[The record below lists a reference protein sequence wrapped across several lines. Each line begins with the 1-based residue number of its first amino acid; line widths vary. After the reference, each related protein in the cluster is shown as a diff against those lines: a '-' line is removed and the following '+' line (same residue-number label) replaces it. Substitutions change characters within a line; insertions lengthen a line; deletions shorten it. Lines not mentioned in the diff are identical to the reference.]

1 MAMQALVCILMNK
14 SILNSCFQQLCSTYA
29 IKHFLINLFLLA
41 KAHLHSALK
50 LHEEAMKARQICRHC
65 RKIVGLQK
73 VNAFS
78 LQENA
83 VFGISVRCQ
92 FTFYL
97 TPASHMEVGC
107 PGTWGLELQTPNPGS
122 KSTPQPSPTHNP
134 ATSPRPP
141 HPAPGPSTRHTEP
154 GALWK

>member
-1 MAMQALVCILMNK
+1 MFYLRDLTLFN
-14 SILNSCFQQLCSTYA
+14 F
-29 IKHFLINLFLLA
+29 INLFLLA

-92 FTFYL
+92 FAFYIAML
-97 TPASHMEVGC
+97 LYFLRPFKKPVSK
-107 PGTWGLELQTPNPGS
+107 PQT
-122 KSTPQPSPTHNP
+122 H
-134 ATSPRPP
+134 
-141 HPAPGPSTRHTEP
+141 
-154 GALWK
+154 